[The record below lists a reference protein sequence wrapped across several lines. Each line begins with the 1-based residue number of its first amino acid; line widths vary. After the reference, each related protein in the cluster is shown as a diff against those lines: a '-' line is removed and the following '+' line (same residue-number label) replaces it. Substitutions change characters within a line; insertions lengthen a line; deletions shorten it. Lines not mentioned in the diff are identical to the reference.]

1 MPDKPHHLPA
11 ALIGGFGDPRPAAGL
26 RYARVSVR
34 RKNPDKILT
43 GQAAQAICYEYGLYE
58 VINPSPTLPADYAEQ
73 WWRTYEGA
81 LPKAIHAL
89 EAGTAGA
96 DEWKTV
102 LLHVQAAWP
111 RHPDFERDVNEQKA
125 AKGQPPVAGDD
136 LEQLRKTVLD
146 ENRTVMARSR
156 FALLRRDRHAG
167 HLLINDKGFASFGDH
182 EAGIFFPLSREIGV
196 LMAVGKAQPG
206 DDYEKAPYAE
216 REVNA
221 RGVRL
226 LNELSWDHV
235 GIRCAIAHQDDEQ
248 DLRALVDHGRRF
260 VMKNRYLRP
269 YRHTRELRLLDW
281 A

>member
-73 WWRTYEGA
+73 WWQTYEGA
-81 LPKAIHAL
+81 LPGAIRAL
-89 EAGTAGA
+89 EAGTAGV
-96 DEWKTV
+96 DEWLTV

-111 RHPDFERDVNEQKA
+111 RHPDFERDVNAQKA
-125 AKGQPPVAGDD
+125 AKGQPPVTGDD
-136 LEQLRKTVLD
+136 LEHLRKTVLD
-146 ENRTVMARSR
+146 ETRTVMAGSR
-156 FALLRRDRHAG
+156 FALLRRAWPAG
-167 HLLINDKGFASFGDH
+167 HFLINDKGFANFGDH

-196 LMAVGKAQPG
+196 LMAVGKARPG
-206 DDYEKAPYAE
+206 DLYEQGPYTE
-216 REVNA
+216 RAVTA
-221 RGVRL
+221 RGVGL
-226 LNELSWDHV
+226 LNDLSWDHI
-235 GIRCAIAHQDDEQ
+235 GIRCVMAHDNDVH
-248 DLRALVDHGRRF
+248 DLSALVDHGRRF
-260 VMKNRYLRP
+260 MMESRDLGP
-269 YRHTRELRLLDW
+269 YQRTGELRLLDW